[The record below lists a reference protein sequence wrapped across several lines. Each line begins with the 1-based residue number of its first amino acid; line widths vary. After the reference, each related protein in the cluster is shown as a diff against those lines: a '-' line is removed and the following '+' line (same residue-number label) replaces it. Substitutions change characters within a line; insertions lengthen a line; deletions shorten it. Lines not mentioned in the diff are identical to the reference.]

1 MSTTKSTT
9 KIWFGIGNW
18 LLQARLDREE
28 QTMFE
33 LFLIETKSNII
44 STLYNSDVNLVKKLH
59 FNHTVLQEL
68 LSPDQYLSLMLS
80 SNHALPLHR
89 YPLPKLQGH
98 PMTLASGKTRF
109 YCRTT

>member
-44 STLYNSDVNLVKKLH
+44 STL
-59 FNHTVLQEL
+59 
-68 LSPDQYLSLMLS
+68 
-80 SNHALPLHR
+80 
-89 YPLPKLQGH
+89 
-98 PMTLASGKTRF
+98 
-109 YCRTT
+109 